1 MTYNTPGKIAKVSSR
16 KRSPAPVRA
25 KPYTPAL
32 DPGTRPIPG
41 RLRTIAQAVNGSMV
55 QDFADAQRLGE
66 DMQRV
71 QTNDELRKEGLVPDP
86 IQ

>member
-1 MTYNTPGKIAKVSSR
+1 MTYSTPSRIASSSSR
-16 KRSPAPVRA
+16 KRSSRSVPA

-32 DPGTRPIPG
+32 DPSTRPNPG
-41 RLRTIAQAVNGSMV
+41 RTRSIAQADNGSMV

-66 DMQRV
+66 DMRRV
-71 QTNDELRKEGLVPDP
+71 KTNDELRKEGLVPDP